1 MQLFENWCVG
11 FADALFSFY
20 DAKKKGGDKCVSVL
34 DVLLKKAQALPEQPG
49 VYLMKNSS
57 GEIIYIGKAKNL
69 KNRVSQYF
77 GSQNRHTL
85 KVLRMVENV
94 RDFDYI
100 IVSTE
105 FEALVL
111 ECNLIKQHTPKYNI
125 LLKDDKGYHY
135 IKVKKGEWKMLYSVK
150 QKTDEP
156 DVEFLG
162 PYTASEY
169 VSSAVKQALDVFRLP
184 HCKKVFPQDISKNSR
199 PCLNYYIKLCSGA
212 CCGKV
217 TQKEHNEAV
226 DAALDFVLGG
236 KSATVSQWK
245 KEMLEAS
252 ENLEFEKAAK
262 LRDRIQ
268 AVEKTSQKQHV
279 VSLKYKNQD
288 IFGIASLN
296 AKSCLSVLRF
306 RNGDLVDTDTFV
318 FDRIENIEDEY
329 TEIIANFYAE
339 HPDFPDRVCV
349 DVQLENFSF
358 LEEYL
363 SFVAKKKV
371 TLYYPKAGEGV
382 TLVEMAKKN
391 ASEKLARKMA
401 YDDKKR
407 AALIELQEI
416 LQLKDFPGYIEAYDI
431 SNTNGSENVAGMVVF
446 RNGRPSKKNYR
457 RFMIKSFEGQDD
469 YRSLAEVINRRINE
483 YHLNEGAQEG
493 FGVKPDLILLD
504 GGAGQ
509 VNTVKEVLERR
520 GFDVPLFGMVKD
532 SKHRTRAISSGGAEI
547 AINDNRSV
555 FNLVADIQEEVHRYA
570 ITYHRQLKKKRT
582 LGSILT
588 QIDGVGEKRA
598 KILLKNFKSIDALSK
613 AEVEDLLAL
622 DGINE
627 TVANNIYLFFR
638 GENDD

>member
-1 MQLFENWCVG
+1 M
-11 FADALFSFY
+11 
-20 DAKKKGGDKCVSVL
+20 SVL

-49 VYLMKNSS
+49 VYIMKNAS

-135 IKVKKGEWKMLYSVK
+135 IKVKKSDWKMLYSVK
-150 QKTDEP
+150 QKSDEP
-156 DVEFLG
+156 NVEFLG
-162 PYTASEY
+162 PYTSSEY

-184 HCKKVFPQDISKNSR
+184 HCKKVFPQDISKKSR
-199 PCLNYYIKLCSGA
+199 PCLNYYIKLCAGA

-217 TQKEHNEAV
+217 TKEEHNEAV
-226 DAALDFVLGG
+226 EAALDFVLGG
-236 KSATVSQWK
+236 KTAKVSQWK

-279 VSLKYKNQD
+279 VSQRYKNQD
-288 IFGIASLN
+288 IFGVASLN

-318 FDRIENIEDEY
+318 FDRIENAEDEY

-339 HPDFPDRVCV
+339 HPDFPDRICV
-349 DVQLENFSF
+349 DIQLENFAF

-363 SFVAKKKV
+363 SFVGNKKV
-371 TLYYPKAGEGV
+371 TLYCPKAGEGV

-416 LQLKDFPGYIEAYDI
+416 LQLKDFPEYIEAYDI

-469 YRSLAEVINRRINE
+469 YRSLAEGINRRINE

-509 VNTVKEVLERR
+509 VNTVREVLERR

-588 QIDGVGEKRA
+588 QIDGVGDKRA
-598 KILLKNFKSIDALSK
+598 KILLKNFKSIEALSN
-613 AEVEDLLAL
+613 AEVEELLAL

-638 GENDD
+638 GENND